1 MSAISGYLN
10 SILNAVYG
18 EQVRSAIVNA
28 ITQCYD
34 DVTNPSLNTAA
45 FSTAIEAAYADG
57 FLDIQ
62 EKSTI
67 EGMTNDKIIYRY
79 TGNETGYVNGALYY
93 YDGTKWSPI
102 GSALQIA
109 SSAALMTDQGAIYKY
124 TGSES
129 GYINGALYYYNG
141 TAFVP
146 LMDKGSTDAAINNAK
161 TDLLVN
167 LTEAASGDGVN
178 LINPDNIAKLG
189 YHFDTTDGTT
199 HVSDTTYYAT
209 KEKIKVGNNG
219 VAFYLIKNVTA
230 LLYNL
235 GVLCYDASGAYLGV
249 TTSVDATTHLLVLKP
264 ETEFINIQYTG
275 DVTPNQICLT
285 DVPNDTFKPYAVDI
299 SERVIKA
306 SLLDTSALSADFLER
321 SSSGGNL
328 VDPSNLTAWGV
339 SYGPYDGAAGVD
351 TRAQYQTTKEP
362 ISAEN
367 NTEVN
372 VRIRTPLDQ
381 NTYNLTLLCYD
392 STNAY
397 LGSVSANLN
406 TSANQKITLISGTDH
421 FILQINIFETT
432 FDPAELCVSFEEL
445 DAFEPFSYTL
455 QIKSE
460 LLSSDA
466 LTKNSKKSTL
476 YKKNAVIFGDSLFG
490 RNSALVDGIRTM
502 TGLSTLYNAA
512 VGGTS
517 MATRGTT
524 ETTYTKWWTMTNIAD
539 CIATGNW
546 TDTITALE
554 NDSDARAPEA
564 LAHANYL
571 KELDFSDVD
580 LFIIAHGANDGATD
594 SDTAPYDTST
604 YGGAIRHVIDVLTT
618 AYPNIKLVFCSVIYR
633 TNGGATETQKCKQ
646 KLDILKGACN
656 DFYIQYID
664 NLTELGINANNAS
677 YYLADGLHESTEGA
691 KLMRDHI
698 VQCIW

>member
-1 MSAISGYLN
+1 MPSAISGYLN

-67 EGMTNDKIIYRY
+67 AGMTNDKIIYRY

-146 LMDKGSTDAAINNAK
+146 LMDKGSTDTAINNAK
-161 TDLLVN
+161 TDLIVSM
-167 LTEAASGDGVN
+167 TEAASGDGTN
-178 LINPDNIAKLG
+178 LINPDNLKQLG
-189 YHFDTTDGTT
+189 YHYDTSDGET
-199 HVSDTTYYAT
+199 HVTDTTYFVT
-209 KEKIKVGNNG
+209 ENKINVGNNG
-219 VAFYLIKNVTA
+219 VIFYLYLNSGTWFGQNSI
-230 LLYNL
+230 
-235 GVLCYDASGAYLGV
+235 LCYDEDGDFLGIASV
-249 TTSVDATTHLLVLKP
+249 STTTHLVVMKP
-264 ETEFINIQYTG
+264 ETTYINIQFISL
-275 DVTPNQICLT
+275 VPSNVCLA
-285 DVPNDTFKPYAVDI
+285 DSYISEFKPYAVDI
-299 SERVIKA
+299 SERVIKS

-321 SSSGGNL
+321 VSNGGNL
-328 VDPSNLTAWGV
+328 VDPSNLTAWGYYY
-339 SYGPYDGAAGVD
+339 STYDGSKLAN
-351 TRAQYQTTKEP
+351 AQAEQFQNTKYP

-367 NTEVN
+367 NTEVY
-372 VRIRTPLDQ
+372 VRVR
-381 NTYNLTLLCYD
+381 NTVSSLYTLSILCYD
-392 STNAY
+392 SSDTY
-397 LGSVSANLN
+397 LGYVSASLS
-406 TSANQKITLISGTDH
+406 TTDSQQKTLKSGTDH
-421 FILQINIFETT
+421 FILQINIYETT
-432 FDPAELCVSFEEL
+432 FNPSDLCVSFEEL

-460 LLSSDA
+460 LLGGDA

-476 YKKNAVIFGDSLFG
+476 YKKNAVIFGDSLIEN
-490 RNSALVDGIRTM
+490 NSALVDGIRIM

-517 MATRGTT
+517 MSIRSATG
-524 ETTYTKWWTMTNIAD
+524 TTYTKWWTMANIAD

-554 NDSDARAPEA
+554 NDTETRAPEA

-571 KELDFSDVD
+571 KELDFSEID

-677 YYLADGLHESTEGA
+677 YYLADGLHESTEGVA
-691 KLMRDHI
+691 LMRDHI